1 MLERKYVVVEEAQRE
16 CVEVTNLT
24 TLLPSRLRMVLR
36 FAQKRKEVIE
46 EKYFIS
52 VMSPVKHC
60 EITARDELL
69 SCPGSTLSM
78 IDVHSMTHRD
88 DFQIGYRFFS
98 VTFLFPSTFFVNAHF
113 P

>member
-1 MLERKYVVVEEAQRE
+1 MLERKYVVVEGAQGE
-16 CVEVTNLT
+16 SIEVTNLT
-24 TLLPSRLRMVLR
+24 TLLPGQLRMVLR

-69 SCPGSTLSM
+69 SCHGSPLSM
-78 IDVHSMTHRD
+78 TDVHSITHRHV
-88 DFQIGYRFFS
+88 FQIGYSFFP
-98 VTFLFPSTFFVNAHF
+98 VKFPFSSTSFVNAHF